1 MVILPVQASSVP
13 CEHIFSSGKETCT
26 TRRNRIQ
33 PGFMEAL
40 QALKLSSRAGLLNFT
55 EHLSSKA
62 DLPEDELEVCE
73 ASEVVY
79 NVEDIPPV

>member
-1 MVILPVQASSVP
+1 MDILPVQTSSVP
-13 CEHIFSSGKETCT
+13 CEHLFSSGKETCT

-40 QALKLSSRAGLLNFT
+40 QALKLSSRAGLLNFI

-73 ASEVVY
+73 ALEVVY